1 MADLNLN
8 QIQTRLNEL
17 FVSYGERK
25 LIFWFDP
32 KKEFEED
39 IDSGAINLDDAKL
52 YKLEPHSQL
61 LTKRFFELED
71 TENNYLVYAPFERMS
86 DDDENNHLL
95 SILKYSSLFSAD
107 RIALVMAQ
115 LEIPTDLHDVMSMYE
130 KFFGAKPRIAAFE
143 KLSSNGIR
151 SKEELE
157 MTLMAVLTKANTAQL
172 YSILQALLVEFSS
185 GGSELYAKLKT
196 FNLEEVFWKYINK
209 YYGYASEE
217 PSISKLSIAFFANAF
232 YGQLGHQGLP
242 TNLKTY
248 EVLEQSTAII
258 SFMDGVVNDARYAA
272 KFDKLSEDVFR
283 LINGEQLLDKIAAED
298 LVNADIFE
306 AVHGRIIK
314 YYIKQLLAGDTT
326 PVISNLSLEEVATRK
341 MRSHF
346 ASFYEH
352 QYQVLISAQQLL
364 NFTLPTNISQF
375 SVLVKE
381 YEDNIYQFDQYYR
394 QFIWHLD
401 QVEDQDEFLDLQAVV
416 EKNYKRTIDEMIH
429 LWNDLL
435 SFDERPS
442 MLGFYDQYAQS
453 KTKTVVII
461 SDALRYEAA
470 KEIQAVF
477 QREKKYS
484 TKMETI
490 FSVLPS
496 VTEFGKAASL
506 KSAHESFD
514 YLDGTDVRVSGM
526 KSSGTDNRDKILK
539 AKNQNS
545 LAITYDDVIAKENAK
560 ELRELFNGQEV
571 IYLYH
576 DQIDKTGDHGQEK
589 QVFDAVQ
596 KTIDELRKLLPRISN
611 GANVYRFIITS
622 DHGFIYTRSKVDE
635 HEKIDNPST
644 DSEDRVERRFI
655 ISKNRYEEV
664 GIGSVKLGDVLR
676 NDDPRFVH
684 FPETSAIFKVRGGGQ
699 SYVHGGSSP
708 QEMLVP
714 VLEIAVARGT
724 STKEPAQIKLM
735 STKRK
740 VVGLSLTL
748 EFYQTE
754 PVSDSVTKSQ
764 YALYFED
771 GEGERIS
778 NEHAYHADSTSSA
791 SSERF
796 TNFTFDFAN
805 RFYGSNKKVVLVI
818 KDMETRVEME
828 RQEFMIDNPF
838 SGDFGFDI

>member
-1 MADLNLN
+1 MSDLNLN
-8 QIQTRLNEL
+8 QIQKRLNEL

-39 IDSGAINLDDAKL
+39 IDSGAIDLADATL

-61 LTKRFFELED
+61 ITKRFFELED
-71 TENNYLVYAPFERMS
+71 TENNYLIYAPFERMS

-107 RIALVMAQ
+107 RIALVMDQ
-115 LEIPTDLHDVMSMYE
+115 LEIPSDLHDVMSTYE
-130 KFFGAKPRIAAFE
+130 KFFRAKPRIETFE
-143 KLSSNGIR
+143 KLSSNGIK

-172 YSILQALLVEFSS
+172 YSILQVLLVEFAS
-185 GGSELYAKLKT
+185 GDTERYFKLKT
-196 FNLEEVFWKYINK
+196 FNLEEAFWKYVKK
-209 YYGYASEE
+209 YYGYASEN
-217 PSISKLSIAFFANAF
+217 PSISNLSIAFFTNAF
-232 YGQLGHQGLP
+232 YGQLTHQDLP
-242 TNLKTY
+242 TSLKAH
-248 EVLEQSTAII
+248 EVLEQNTAII
-258 SFMDGVVNDARYAA
+258 SFMDGVVNDSRYSES
-272 KFDKLSEDVFR
+272 FDKLSEGVFR
-283 LINGEQLLDKIAAED
+283 VINGERLLDKIAVED
-298 LVNADIFE
+298 LINADIFE

-326 PVISNLSLEEVATRK
+326 PVISNLSLTEVATQK
-341 MRSHF
+341 MHSHF
-346 ASFYEH
+346 ASAYEH
-352 QYQVLISAQQLL
+352 QYQALISAQQLL
-364 NFTLPTNISQF
+364 NFSLPTNISQF

-381 YEDNIYQFDQYYR
+381 YEENIYQFDQYYR
-394 QFIWHLD
+394 QFIWYLD
-401 QVEDQDEFLDLQAVV
+401 QVEDQDEFLNLQALV
-416 EKNYKRTIDEMIH
+416 EKTYKRTLDEMIRI
-429 LWNDLL
+429 WNDLL
-435 SFDERPS
+435 SLDARPS
-442 MLGFYDQYAQS
+442 MLDFYDQYAQS

-477 QREKKYS
+477 QTEKKYS

-506 KSAHESFD
+506 KSAHESFE
-514 YLDGTDVRVSGM
+514 YLESFDVRVNGM
-526 KSSGTDNRDKILK
+526 KSSGTNNRDKILK

-560 ELRELFNGQEV
+560 ALRELFNGQEV

-635 HEKIDNPST
+635 HEKIDNPSM

-655 ISKNRYEEV
+655 ISNSRYEEV
-664 GIGSVKLGDVLR
+664 GMGSVKLGDVLR
-676 NDDPRFVH
+676 NDDSRFVH
-684 FPETSAIFKVRGGGQ
+684 FPETSSIFKVRGGGQ

-708 QEMLVP
+708 QEMIVP
-714 VLEIAVARGT
+714 VLEIVVARGT

-754 PVSDSVTKSQ
+754 PVSDTTTKSQ

-778 NEHAYHADSTSSA
+778 NEHAYHVDSTSTA
-791 SSERF
+791 ASERF

-805 RFYGSNKKVVLVI
+805 RSYDSNEKVVLVI
-818 KDMETRVEME
+818 KDMETKVEME
-828 RQEFMIDNPF
+828 RQEFIIDNPF

>member
-8 QIQTRLNEL
+8 QIQKRLNEL

-39 IDSGAINLDDAKL
+39 IDSGAIDLADATL

-71 TENNYLVYAPFERMS
+71 TENNYLIYAPFERMS

-115 LEIPTDLHDVMSMYE
+115 LEIPSDLHDAMSMYE
-130 KFFGAKPRIAAFE
+130 KFFRAKPRIEAFE
-143 KLSSNGIR
+143 RLSSNGIK

-172 YSILQALLVEFSS
+172 YSILQVLMVEFAS
-185 GGSELYAKLKT
+185 GDTVHYAKLKT
-196 FNLEEVFWKYINK
+196 FNLEEVFWKYVNK
-209 YYGYASEE
+209 YYGYASEL
-217 PSISKLSIAFFANAF
+217 PSISNLSIAFFTNTF
-232 YGQLGHQGLP
+232 YGQLAHQGLP
-242 TNLKTY
+242 TSLKDY
-248 EVLEQSTAII
+248 EVLEQNTAII
-258 SFMDGVVNDARYAA
+258 SFMDGVVNDSRYSES
-272 KFDKLSEDVFR
+272 FDKLSEDVFR
-283 LINGEQLLDKIAAED
+283 VINGERLLDKIAAED
-298 LVNADIFE
+298 LINANIFE

-314 YYIKQLLAGDTT
+314 YYIKQLLAGDIT
-326 PVISNLSLEEVATRK
+326 PVISNLSLKEVATQK

-346 ASFYEH
+346 ASAYEH

-364 NFTLPTNISQF
+364 NFSLPTNISQF

-381 YEDNIYQFDQYYR
+381 YEENIYQFDQYYR
-394 QFIWHLD
+394 QFIWYLD
-401 QVEDQDEFLDLQAVV
+401 QVEDQDEFLDLQVLV
-416 EKNYKRTIDEMIH
+416 EKTYKRTLDEMIR

-435 SFDERPS
+435 SFDTCPS
-442 MLGFYDQYAQS
+442 MLDFYDQYAQS

-477 QREKKYS
+477 QTEKKYS

-490 FSVLPS
+490 LSVLPS

-506 KSAHESFD
+506 KSAHESFE
-514 YLDGTDVRVSGM
+514 YLEGFDVRVNGM
-526 KSSGTDNRDKILK
+526 KSSGTNNRDKILK
-539 AKNQNS
+539 NKNQNS

-560 ELRELFNGQEV
+560 ALRELFNGQEV
-571 IYLYH
+571 IYIYH

-644 DSEDRVERRFI
+644 DNEDRVERRFI
-655 ISKNRYEEV
+655 ISKRRYEEV
-664 GIGSVKLGDVLR
+664 GMESVKLGDILR
-676 NDDPRFVH
+676 NDDSRFVH
-684 FPETSAIFKVRGGGQ
+684 FPETSSIFKVRGGGQ

-708 QEMLVP
+708 QEMIVP

-735 STKRK
+735 STRRK

-754 PVSDSVTKSQ
+754 PVSDTTRKSQ

-778 NEHAYHADSTSSA
+778 NEHAYHADSTSTA
-791 SSERF
+791 ASERF

-805 RFYGSNKKVVLVI
+805 RSYGSNEKVVLVI
-818 KDMETRVEME
+818 KDMETKVEME
-828 RQEFMIDNPF
+828 RQEFIIDNPF